1 MNYPPYLY
9 VVLKD
14 YVISYQVIQLL
25 IKIQE
30 PKMKPPNIQLKPLYP
45 FSEKNTEA
53 YIAHAN
59 QTIKKIKKSI
69 KRKLIALYFRSSV
82 YHFIFLKFA
91 SPIVKEVSEG
101 IS

>member
-1 MNYPPYLY
+1 LNYPPYLY

-30 PKMKPPNIQLKPLYP
+30 PKKNPPNIQLKPLYP
-45 FSEKNTEA
+45 FSEENTEA